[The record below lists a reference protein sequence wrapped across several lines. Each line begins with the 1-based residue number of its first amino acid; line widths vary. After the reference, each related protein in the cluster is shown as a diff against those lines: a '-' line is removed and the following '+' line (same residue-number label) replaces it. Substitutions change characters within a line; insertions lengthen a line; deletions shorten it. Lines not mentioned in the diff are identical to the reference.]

1 MTQDVRQEPAVD
13 ESGPPAGN
21 GWLLATTSLAAVLM
35 TLDITVVNVALPEV
49 AADLDAG
56 LTGLQ
61 WVVNAYT
68 LVFAALL
75 LPAGALS
82 DRIGR
87 RSMFLTGVALF
98 TVASAGCGAAPGVGT
113 LIACRAVQGLGGAMV
128 MSTALALIAG
138 AYEGPRRQSAIGM
151 FSAAGGVAAAL
162 GPLVGGA
169 VVEGLDWRWIFYV
182 NLPVG
187 ALIIA
192 GAALRVPRERKGELP
207 RPEGRFDFVGLLLA
221 AGALLGLNYGLVT
234 GPEDGWTSASTLLPL
249 VAGALLV
256 AAFTAWEIRRRDA
269 AMFDVRLLRVP
280 SFTGAIVLSFVCRV
294 VSFGVLPYLILWLSG
309 MLGHSPLGTGL
320 RLLAMTAFIM
330 LVAPFSGPFLKLM
343 PTRGVMALG
352 TAITAVGLL
361 TMARVGPDDSWLVM
375 LPGLVLL
382 GIGGAIAFPPL
393 MGIAV
398 GVVPPERAGMA
409 SGMTNTFFPLGT
421 AAGVA
426 AFGAVFS
433 TRIDSD
439 LDDTRLAVLH
449 VPEGMRQQVRDAVAA
464 GQFGSLERALPAAA
478 REPVLD
484 AARSALTG
492 GLATICVAAAVV
504 SLLAALTSWTLIR
517 DPDQL
522 TAKEPADAAA

>member
-1 MTQDVRQEPAVD
+1 MTQDIRRESSAD
-13 ESGPPAGN
+13 EDEKPPGN

-87 RSMFLTGVALF
+87 RNMFLTGVAVF

-113 LIACRAVQGLGGAMV
+113 LIACRAAQGLGGAMV

-138 AYEGPRRQSAIGM
+138 AYQGPRRQSAIGM
-151 FSAAGGVAAAL
+151 FSAAGGAAAAL

-192 GAALRVPRERKGELP
+192 GAALRVPRERRGELP
-207 RPEGRFDFVGLLLA
+207 RPEGRFDLVGLLLA

-234 GPEDGWTSASTLLPL
+234 GPEDGWTSASALLPL
-249 VAGALLV
+249 VGGALLV
-256 AAFTAWEIRRRDA
+256 AGFAVWETRRRDA

-330 LVAPFSGPFLKLM
+330 LVAPFSGLFLKLM

-352 TAITAVGLL
+352 TGITAIGLL

-375 LPGLVLL
+375 LPGLVML

-439 LDDTRLAVLH
+439 LDDARLASLQ

-464 GQFGSLERALPAAA
+464 GQFGSLERDLPATA

-492 GLATICVAAAVV
+492 GLATICLAAAVV
-504 SLLAALTSWTLIR
+504 SLLAALASWTLIR
-517 DPDQL
+517 DRDQL
-522 TAKEPADAAA
+522 SGKEAADAAG

>member
-1 MTQDVRQEPAVD
+1 MTQDARPR
-13 ESGPPAGN
+13 PPAETAPAAGG
-21 GWLLATTSLAAVLM
+21 GWLLAMTSLAAVLM

-75 LPAGALS
+75 LPAGSLS
-82 DRIGR
+82 DRMGR
-87 RSMFLTGVALF
+87 RRLFLTGVAVF
-98 TVASAGCGAAPGVGT
+98 TAASAGCGAAPGVGT
-113 LIACRAVQGLGGAMV
+113 LIACRALQGLGGALV

-138 AYEGPRRQSAIGM
+138 AYEGRRRQSAIGM
-151 FSAAGGVAAAL
+151 FSAAGGAAAAL

-187 ALIIA
+187 VLIVL
-192 GAALRVPRERKGELP
+192 GTVLRVPRDDRAGRLP
-207 RPEGRFDFVGLLLA
+207 RPQGRFDLVGLLLA
-221 AGALLGLNYGLVT
+221 AGSLLGLNYGLVT
-234 GPEDGWTSASTLLPL
+234 GPEHGWTSASALLPL
-249 VAGALLV
+249 VGGALLIAGFV
-256 AAFTAWEIRRRDA
+256 GWETRQRDNA
-269 AMFDVRLLRVP
+269 LFDVRLLRVP
-280 SFTGAIVLSFVCRV
+280 SFSGAIVLSFVCRV
-294 VSFGVLPYLILWLSG
+294 VSFGILPYLILWLSG
-309 MLGHSPLGTGL
+309 MLGHGPLGTGL

-330 LVAPFSGPFLKLM
+330 LVAPFSGLLLKVL

-352 TAITAVGLL
+352 TGITAVGLL

-421 AAGVA
+421 ATGVA
-426 AFGAVFS
+426 AFGAVFG
-433 TRIDSD
+433 TRIDHD
-439 LDDTRLAVLH
+439 LDDTRLAALH
-449 VPEGMRQQVRDAVAA
+449 VPEGMRQQVRDSVAA
-464 GQFGSLERALPAAA
+464 GQFGQLERALPAGA

-484 AARSALTG
+484 AARSALTA
-492 GLATICVAAAVV
+492 GLATILVAAAVI
-504 SLLAALTSWTLIR
+504 SLLAALVSWTLIR
-517 DPDQL
+517 DQDQL
-522 TAKEPADAAA
+522 TAPEQADVPA

>member
-1 MTQDVRQEPAVD
+1 MTQDVRQEPSP
-13 ESGPPAGN
+13 ETGPAPGS

-35 TLDITVVNVALPEV
+35 TLDITVVNVALPEI

-75 LPAGALS
+75 LPAGSLS
-82 DRIGR
+82 DRNGR
-87 RSMFLTGVALF
+87 RRLFLTGVGIF
-98 TVASAGCGAAPGVGT
+98 TVASAGCGLAPGVGT
-113 LIACRAVQGLGGAMV
+113 LIACRALQGLGGAMV

-138 AYEGPRRQSAIGM
+138 AYEGRRRQSAIGM

-169 VVEGLDWRWIFYV
+169 VVEGLDWRWIFYL

-187 ALIIA
+187 VLIVV
-192 GAALRVPRERKGELP
+192 GTLLRVPPDHAGELP
-207 RPEGRFDFVGLLLA
+207 RPQGRFDVGGLLFA
-221 AGALLGLNYGLVT
+221 AGGLLGLNYGLVT
-234 GPEDGWTSASTLLPL
+234 GPEDGWTSASALLPL
-249 VAGALLV
+249 VGGVLLV
-256 AAFTAWEIRRRDA
+256 AGFVAWEVRRRDA

-330 LVAPFSGPFLKLM
+330 LVAPFSGLFLKVM

-398 GVVPPERAGMA
+398 GVVPAERAGMA

-433 TRIDSD
+433 TRIDND
-439 LDDTRLAVLH
+439 LDDTRLAALH

-464 GQFGSLERALPAAA
+464 GQFGQLERALPATA

-492 GLATICVAAAVV
+492 GLATICLAAAVI
-504 SLLAALTSWTLIR
+504 SLLAALASWTLIR
-517 DPDQL
+517 DRDQL
-522 TAKEPADAAA
+522 TAKEPADASA